1 MISVCMATYNGSKYI
16 RQQVES
22 ILIQLSFEDE
32 VIISDDGSL
41 DETLQ
46 VLQEIGD
53 IRVKICKNEPPHGV
67 VENFENAIKHAVGDY
82 IFLCDQDDVWMPGK
96 VKKVL
101 EALKDYDFVVHNAE
115 MVDGD
120 LVSWGIDFFSLRK
133 TRYGYWQNL
142 WKMRYLGC
150 TMAFRRN
157 ALKFILPFP
166 NNMLWHDIWVAA
178 ILHLKFHGILINEPL
193 IWYRRHGS
201 NVSPSGENSGW
212 SWGFRIRY
220 RWFVFLIHQNASLE
234 ILLTDHYDDVPLL
247 SVPKE
252 RNYIVNP
259 SLKTINMLN
268 EYHIEYVLLEN

>member
-32 VIISDDGSL
+32 LIISDDGSL

-53 IRVKICKNEPPHGV
+53 IRIKIYKNEPPHGV
-67 VENFENAIKHAVGDY
+67 VRNFENAIKHAGGDY
-82 IFLCDQDDVWMPGK
+82 IFLCDQDDVWMPEK
-96 VKKVL
+96 VKRVL
-101 EALKDYDFVVHNAE
+101 EALEDYDFVVHNAE
-115 MVDGD
+115 MVDGS
-120 LVSWGIDFFSLRK
+120 LVSRGIDFFSLRK
-133 TRYGYWQNL
+133 TKYGYWQNL

-150 TMAFRRN
+150 TMAFRRD

-166 NNMLWHDIWVAA
+166 NNILWHDMWAAA
-178 ILHLKFHGILINEPL
+178 ILHLKFQGTLINEPL
-193 IWYRRHGS
+193 IWYRRHGG

-220 RWFVFLIHQNASLE
+220 RWFVFYNS
-234 ILLTDHYDDVPLL
+234 ILRVIK
-247 SVPKE
+247 VK
-252 RNYIVNP
+252 
-259 SLKTINMLN
+259 
-268 EYHIEYVLLEN
+268 

>member
-1 MISVCMATYNGSKYI
+1 MATYNGSKYI

-120 LVSWGIDFFSLRK
+120 LVSWGD
-133 TRYGYWQNL
+133 
-142 WKMRYLGC
+142 
-150 TMAFRRN
+150 
-157 ALKFILPFP
+157 
-166 NNMLWHDIWVAA
+166 
-178 ILHLKFHGILINEPL
+178 
-193 IWYRRHGS
+193 
-201 NVSPSGENSGW
+201 
-212 SWGFRIRY
+212 
-220 RWFVFLIHQNASLE
+220 
-234 ILLTDHYDDVPLL
+234 
-247 SVPKE
+247 
-252 RNYIVNP
+252 
-259 SLKTINMLN
+259 
-268 EYHIEYVLLEN
+268 